1 MVLESILYEPPR
13 PRPLSPVLALIRAAA
28 RGDGDLLSLLP
39 AEAYRMA
46 IGPLGYSRRSIVIVN
61 APELVRTILYDTK
74 DIFPKNDLMVDAL
87 EPLVGN
93 SIFVSSGPEWR
104 RQRAMIDPAFSMM
117 RVNRAFAPMRAAVDD
132 CEAKLD
138 GEGGRFSLDLLMSH
152 LTADVICR
160 TVFSTS
166 LATQTAHDVFE
177 AFTVFERSV
186 AQVEYRRLIMDPAF
200 KPVAQKPE
208 VLEACAKIRGHLG
221 DLVDTH
227 LAEGH
232 SFDDIATAVIAAR
245 DNFDQKAF
253 TRKELLDQ
261 LGVLFLAGHETSA
274 SALTWVFFLIAT
286 QPEVVRRIRAEVD
299 EVVGEGEVEF
309 EHTRRMPYIMNVFRE
324 TLRLYPPI
332 TFLPRVALED
342 TMLGE
347 RRIKR
352 GAMLM
357 VAPWIL
363 HRHDLY
369 WRNPHVFDPDR
380 FLPERKEELTPGAY
394 LPFGIG
400 PRVCVGAAFAQT
412 EAALIVAR
420 LIRRYDFH
428 LEEAEKVR
436 PAARLTTRPTKQI
449 MCRVTRAGK
458 TS

>member
-1 MVLESILYEPPR
+1 
-13 PRPLSPVLALIRAAA
+13 
-28 RGDGDLLSLLP
+28 
-39 AEAYRMA
+39 
-46 IGPLGYSRRSIVIVN
+46 
-61 APELVRTILYDTK
+61 
-74 DIFPKNDLMVDAL
+74 
-87 EPLVGN
+87 
-93 SIFVSSGPEWR
+93 
-104 RQRAMIDPAFSMM
+104 
-117 RVNRAFAPMRAAVDD
+117 
-132 CEAKLD
+132 
-138 GEGGRFSLDLLMSH
+138 
-152 LTADVICR
+152 
-160 TVFSTS
+160 
-166 LATQTAHDVFE
+166 
-177 AFTVFERSV
+177 V
-186 AQVEYRRLIMDPAF
+186 A
-200 KPVAQKPE
+200 
-208 VLEACAKIRGHLG
+208 
-221 DLVDTH
+221 
-227 LAEGH
+227 
-232 SFDDIATAVIAAR
+232 
-245 DNFDQKAF
+245 
-253 TRKELLDQ
+253 
-261 LGVLFLAGHETSA
+261 
-274 SALTWVFFLIAT
+274 
-286 QPEVVRRIRAEVD
+286 
-299 EVVGEGEVEF
+299 EVVGDGEVEF

-380 FLPERKEELTPGAY
+380 FLPERKEELTSGAY

-428 LEEAEKVR
+428 LEEADKVR

-449 MCRVTRAGK
+449 MCRVTRAGQ